1 MKDEFRTEL
10 ELMTDY
16 TVDDTKKSLSVLIKH
31 DFYSSDNDN
40 GRSILEKILDGL
52 LLTSDSISRLII
64 TDSAVKL
71 IESSEVLNSLI
82 STVRI
87 SLICKD
93 SMEFYGIESP
103 VLTNE
108 KVRIVPMEEITD
120 IIIQDPPELI
130 IE

>member
-1 MKDEFRTEL
+1 MNDEFRTDL

-16 TVDDTKKSLSVLIKH
+16 TVDDTKKTISVLIKH
-31 DFYSSDNDN
+31 DYYSSDNDN
-40 GRSILEKILDGL
+40 GRSILEKILNGL
-52 LLTSDSISRLII
+52 LLTSDSINRLII
-64 TDSAVKL
+64 TDTAVKL
-71 IESSEVLNSLI
+71 LESSEILNSLL
-82 STVRI
+82 SAVRI

-93 SMEFYGIESP
+93 SMDFYGIGFP
-103 VLTNE
+103 VLTND